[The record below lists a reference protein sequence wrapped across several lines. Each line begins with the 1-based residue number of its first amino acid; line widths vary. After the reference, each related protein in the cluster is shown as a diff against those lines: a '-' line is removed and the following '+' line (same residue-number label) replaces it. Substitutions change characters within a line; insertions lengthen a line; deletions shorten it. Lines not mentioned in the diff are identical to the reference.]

1 MNMLLQ
7 ENLPT
12 QLHWTANFRCSWTA
26 FREHLEASKYPIVS
40 VEQTLVDTIQY
51 NSVLFMNRLPIVSFF
66 RQMSPL
72 TVQTFRLK
80 VLKCKINNLNM
91 KVLQWYQIGDYL
103 ANFCFLLFGFRADC
117 FAATAGWIAK
127 DAHWNQCLNRHSFE
141 AFVNSTSPFSL
152 HFGRKCF
159 LSDDIQIGFHFY
171 KDS

>member
-1 MNMLLQ
+1 MNSI
-7 ENLPT
+7 
-12 QLHWTANFRCSWTA
+12 WR
-26 FREHLEASKYPIVS
+26 ASRS
-40 VEQTLVDTIQY
+40 VEVSDSVCWTDSGRY
-51 NSVLFMNRLPIVSFF
+51 NSIQFMNRLPIVSFF

-103 ANFCFLLFGFRADC
+103 ANFCFLLFGFRGNC

-159 LSDDIQIGFHFY
+159 FRTIFKSDFIPT
-171 KDS
+171 KTPKESL